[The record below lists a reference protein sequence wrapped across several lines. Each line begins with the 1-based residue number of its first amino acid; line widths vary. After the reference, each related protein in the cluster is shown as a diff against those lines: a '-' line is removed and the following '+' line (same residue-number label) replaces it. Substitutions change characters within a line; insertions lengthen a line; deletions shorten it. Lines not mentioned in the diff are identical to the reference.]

1 MHTKYTKREQKKVFP
16 DICGFYVGILQTEFD
31 IKKVK
36 KIIVCKFI
44 FLWLENFNGL
54 HAMF

>member
-1 MHTKYTKREQKKVFP
+1 MHIKYTKREQKKVFP